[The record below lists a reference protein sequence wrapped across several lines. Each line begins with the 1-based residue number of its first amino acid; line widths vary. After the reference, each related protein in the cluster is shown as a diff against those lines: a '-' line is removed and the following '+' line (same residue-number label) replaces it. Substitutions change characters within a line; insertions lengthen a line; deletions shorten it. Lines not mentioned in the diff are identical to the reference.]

1 MDFFYFDAD
10 QRRGPVNAAQLR
22 ALAANG
28 TITPETTIEAGGRT
42 LPARRIKGL
51 EFAPADPPAVYPV
64 EEPVPE
70 PAPAPVTVFTP
81 GGAFVTDSAPEP
93 APEPADDKEE
103 KARKRKERARA
114 DARGSLDGWV
124 SFLTIIG
131 WIEIIG
137 GVLGGILC
145 FMNAGSNDSFVIAG
159 FSAIIGGL
167 VSAILPLAIASIG
180 RFLLAHHD

>member
-10 QRRGPVNAAQLR
+10 QRRGPVNTAQLR

-28 TITPETTIEAGGRT
+28 IITPETTIEAGGRT

-64 EEPVPE
+64 EEPAPD
-70 PAPAPVTVFTP
+70 PAPVPTKTIITP

-93 APEPADDKEE
+93 APADDKEE
-103 KARKRKERARA
+103 KARKWKERARA

-145 FMNAGSNDSFVIAG
+145 FMNGDRNDSFVIAG
-159 FSAIIGGL
+159 FAAIIGGL

-180 RFLLAHHD
+180 RFMLTHHD